1 MAEELPNPS
10 ERPLKINRRI
20 LLSTAVGVT
29 AGSIMPRAAS
39 SEVAILD
46 KRRSLSTASE
56 VLPPNVCTATARRLL
71 EIERRNELRREAM
84 LPPLKIST
92 ELRRMKQA
100 EDQQQF
106 SRFATRHSVADQLLK
121 SRRQRRELEAE
132 LDGRIGV
139 SERSLQNFAGLS
151 ASEPLKN

>member
-1 MAEELPNPS
+1 
-10 ERPLKINRRI
+10 
-20 LLSTAVGVT
+20 
-29 AGSIMPRAAS
+29 
-39 SEVAILD
+39 
-46 KRRSLSTASE
+46 